1 MDTNATLSILL
12 QKNKK
17 EIVNAIQGYDFHFFM
32 VLFRFYSQKYSIII
46 AESNHLKSDRIL
58 KIKRIKHFKQK

>member
-12 QKNKK
+12 QKKK